1 MHSERQQALARGIL
15 DSLHA
20 NPADTPP
27 ILLSGYCDQ
36 CFVFQVSAPQALFEP
51 APVAFIDFHRPGEQ
65 IPSRPHHRAPHFVQP
80 GPSRFVPV
88 EPQHSLQSQSAG
100 SGHPPH
106 RTKPQ
111 RQRAARVLKDG
122 PGGHRG
128 LAPTRS
134 ALQQH
139 FSQRPRLST
148 TATRTAETVRPAQP
162 EQILPAGLLT
172 AKTGLELYQVL
183 RVIFHLPAYYIL
195 GLPESTGYPPSR
207 NTRQPRQVRLAFD
220 ETSPPVRRP
229 ASPISLPKIPASQ
242 EPSSSLWRKARPAA
256 LRGWSEPTG
265 SSGRHLPLES
275 APKPIL
281 NTMRSSRVER
291 PLRWFP

>member
-1 MHSERQQALARGIL
+1 MPADNCDLMDVAFLFQPGVTGPAVGMHHAARLDALLHERQQALARGIL

-27 ILLSGYCDQ
+27 ILLSGHCDQ
-36 CFVFQVSAPQALFEP
+36 CFVFQVSAPQTFFEP
-51 APVAFIDFHRPGEQ
+51 APVAFIDFHCPGQQ

-80 GPSRFVPV
+80 RPSRFVPV

-100 SGHPPH
+100 SGLLGGDPPH

-122 PGGHRG
+122 PRGHRG

-172 AKTGLELYQVL
+172 AKTGLELCQVL
-183 RVIFHLPAYYIL
+183 RVIFHLQAYYIL
-195 GLPESTGYPPSR
+195 GLPESTGYPSIIGSDSTAIARSR
-207 NTRQPRQVRLAFD
+207 CG
-220 ETSPPVRRP
+220 RRTAP
-229 ASPISLPKIPASQ
+229 T
-242 EPSSSLWRKARPAA
+242 AA
-256 LRGWSEPTG
+256 P
-265 SSGRHLPLES
+265 
-275 APKPIL
+275 
-281 NTMRSSRVER
+281 
-291 PLRWFP
+291 

>member
-1 MHSERQQALARGIL
+1 MHHAARLDALLHERQQALARGIL

-51 APVAFIDFHRPGEQ
+51 APSSFHRLP
-65 IPSRPHHRAPHFVQP
+65 PSRRANPVP
-80 GPSRFVPV
+80 AAPSRRRILCSQVQAV
-88 EPQHSLQSQSAG
+88 SYLLKPQHSLKSQSAG
-100 SGHPPH
+100 SGFLGGDPPH

-172 AKTGLELYQVL
+172 AKTGLEFCQVL

-195 GLPESTGYPPSR
+195 GLPESTGYPP
-207 NTRQPRQVRLAFD
+207 F
-220 ETSPPVRRP
+220 E
-229 ASPISLPKIPASQ
+229 KC
-242 EPSSSLWRKARPAA
+242 
-256 LRGWSEPTG
+256 
-265 SSGRHLPLES
+265 
-275 APKPIL
+275 
-281 NTMRSSRVER
+281 
-291 PLRWFP
+291 